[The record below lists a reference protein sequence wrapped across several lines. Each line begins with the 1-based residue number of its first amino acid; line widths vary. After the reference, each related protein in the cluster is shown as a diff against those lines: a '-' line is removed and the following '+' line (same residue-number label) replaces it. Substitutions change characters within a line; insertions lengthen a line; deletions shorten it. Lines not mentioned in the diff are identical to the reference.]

1 MGIPIIG
8 DTQAELIPFQ
18 RQMYESHKKL
28 EAEEKQN
35 ATNQSQSGGG
45 RRRNQAAGAGKSRS
59 ETVRYKS
66 EGEADDTVDV
76 I

>member
-1 MGIPIIG
+1 MGIPITG
-8 DTQAELIPFQ
+8 DTQSELIPFQ
-18 RQMYESHKKL
+18 RQMYEAQKKL
-28 EAEEKQN
+28 EAEKQEE
-35 ATNQSQSGGG
+35 ARNQGQSSGG